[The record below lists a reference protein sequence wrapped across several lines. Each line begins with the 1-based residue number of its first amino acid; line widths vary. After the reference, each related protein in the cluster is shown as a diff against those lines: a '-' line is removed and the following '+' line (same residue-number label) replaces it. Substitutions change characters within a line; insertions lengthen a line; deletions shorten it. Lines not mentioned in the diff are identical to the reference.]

1 MTAFSAPISRA
12 LDAERVIHRIDDSDP
27 DFGTWCKH
35 GPVECAGNVQQLCVK
50 KYAPWPNWWE
60 FVQCQNFEG
69 RYEIGKP
76 EVAFKC
82 AEAARIDWETSGVG
96 KCAGFDGSG
105 TGEEGIDL
113 LKQSLRYG
121 QDLGIT

>member
-1 MTAFSAPISRA
+1 
-12 LDAERVIHRIDDSDP
+12 VIHRFDDSDP
-27 DFGTWCKH
+27 DFGVWCKH
-35 GPVECAGNVQQLCVK
+35 GPVECAGNVQQLCTK

-76 EVAFKC
+76 GVALKC
-82 AEAARIDWETSGVG
+82 AEAARIDWEESGVG

-113 LKQSLRYG
+113 LKQSLQYG